1 MKKIFTIIGL
11 ILISLSVNAQI
22 VIGEV
27 YRGSGNSESIVKN
40 DYILLKNI
48 GAFSA
53 SLSGATIQYAPEG
66 GNFTQYHILPTL
78 TLGPGQSYLIKEAVS
93 NEDDVD
99 FPAADFAPTDVINFN
114 GTLNPSKGIVLAA
127 SGKIALVGNT
137 TMVTGPTGDHIL
149 DFVGYGPMAN
159 QFEGSGP
166 APSLNGTV
174 AIKRI
179 AEDNNDNKTDFV
191 VSTVQPVNSLGNM
204 QAVVDTQNM
213 GSGFV
218 ENAFI
223 KNNIINFVTEVK
235 DVKVFD
241 KYGQVVKKS
250 TKNAVSTL
258 DVTGV
263 RKGDYIVTGTIN
275 NEPVSQRIVKD

>member
-11 ILISLSVNAQI
+11 MLINSSINAQI
-22 VIGEV
+22 VISEI
-27 YRGSGNSESIVKN
+27 YRGDGNSESIVKN
-40 DYILLKNI
+40 NYILLKNV

-53 SLSGATIQYAPEG
+53 SLSGATIQYASEG
-66 GNFTQYHILPTL
+66 GNFTQYHTLPTL

-93 NEDDVD
+93 TEDDVD

-114 GTLNPSKGIVLAA
+114 GTLNPSKGITLAT

-137 TMVTGPTGDHIL
+137 AMITGPTEDNIL

-179 AEDNNDNKTDFV
+179 AEETNDNKTDFV
-191 VSTVQPVNSLGNM
+191 VSTVQPVNSLGNT
-204 QAVVDTQNM
+204 QAVVDTQNV

-223 KNNIINFVTEVK
+223 KNNIINFLTEVK

-250 TKNAVSTL
+250 SKNAVTTL

>member
-1 MKKIFTIIGL
+1 MRKTFTIIGL
-11 ILISLSVNAQI
+11 TFVSSLVNAQI
-22 VIGEV
+22 VISEL
-27 YRGSGNSESIVKN
+27 YRTGGNSESIVKN
-40 DYILLKNI
+40 NYILLKNI

-66 GNFTQYHILPTL
+66 SNFTQYHTLPTL
-78 TLGPGQSYLIKEAVS
+78 TLGPGKSFLIKEAVS

-99 FPAADFAPTDVINFN
+99 FPAADFAPTDIINFN
-114 GTLNPSKGIVLAA
+114 DTLNPSKGIALAA

-166 APSLNGTV
+166 APALNGTA

-179 AEDNNDNKTDFV
+179 GEDSNDNKKDFI
-191 VSTVQPVNSLGNM
+191 VSTVQPVNSLGNT
-204 QAVVDTQNM
+204 QAVVDPQNV

-223 KNNIINFVTEVK
+223 KNNVINFVTEVK

-250 TKNAVSTL
+250 AKNAVSTL